1 VTVPV
6 LLPGFTNINNAR
18 ALPKRLLV
26 NIEGLDKGG
35 KTHLALTAPGPI
47 ALFDMDRGLEGV
59 VQKFMGDKEILFT
72 SYRHL
77 PVVTEAD
84 HKALWVK
91 FERDYD
97 VALAG
102 KGIRSI
108 IFDTATELW
117 EKARLAEF
125 GRLSNVQHMYPAL
138 NAKFRKLIDRAFD
151 AEKNLI
157 LINKRKKTYAQNK
170 KGEDSWTGGWE
181 RAGFGETGYMVQVN
195 LHAYAEGR
203 GENGDVLF
211 ACEVINSRLQPGL
224 NGEVFSGELCSF
236 PFIASLLRPDTELT
250 DWM

>member
-1 VTVPV
+1 MPIT
-6 LLPGFTNINNAR
+6 LPGFANANTIST
-18 ALPKRLLV
+18 LPKRLLV

-59 VQKFMGDKEILFT
+59 VQKFMKEKEILFT

-77 PVVTEAD
+77 PCVTEAD
-84 HKALWVK
+84 HKALWAK
-91 FERDYD
+91 FEKDYD

-102 KGIRSI
+102 KGVRSI
-108 IFDTATELW
+108 IFDSATELW

-125 GRLSNVQHMYPAL
+125 GRLSNVQHLYPAL

-157 LINKRKKTYAQNK
+157 LVHKRKKQYAVNK
-170 KGEDSWTGGWE
+170 KGEDAWNGLYE
-181 RAGFGETGYMVQVN
+181 RAGFSETGYIVQVN
-195 LHAYAEGR
+195 LCAFQQDD
-203 GENGDVLF
+203 GEF
-211 ACEVINSRLQPGL
+211 ACRVMNSRLQPSL
-224 NGEVFSGELCSF
+224 NGEIFAGELCTF
-236 PFIASLLRPDTELT
+236 PYIASLLRPDTEIT

>member
-1 VTVPV
+1 MPIT
-6 LLPGFTNINNAR
+6 LPGFANANTISS
-18 ALPKRLLV
+18 LPKRLLV
-26 NIEGLDKGG
+26 NIESLDKGG

-59 VQKFMGDKEILFT
+59 VQKFMIEKEILFT

-77 PVVTEAD
+77 PCVTEAD
-84 HKALWVK
+84 HKALWGK

-97 VALAG
+97 TALAG

-125 GRLSNVQHMYPAL
+125 GRLSNVQHLYPAL

-157 LINKRKKTYAQNK
+157 LVHKRKKAYKQNA

-181 RAGFGETGYMVQVN
+181 RAGFTEIGYVVQVN
-195 LHAYAEGR
+195 LYSYEEGKDDA
-203 GENGDVLF
+203 GNAVF
-211 ACEVINSRLQPGL
+211 ACQVINSRLQPSL
-224 NGEVFSGELCSF
+224 NGEIISGELCTF
-236 PFIASLLRPDTELT
+236 PYIASLLRPDTEIT

>member
-1 VTVPV
+1 MMPIV
-6 LLPGFTNINNAR
+6 LPGFANANTIST
-18 ALPKRLLV
+18 LPKRLLV

-59 VQKFMGDKEILFT
+59 VQKFMKEKEILFT
-72 SYRHL
+72 SYRHM
-77 PVVTEAD
+77 PCVTEMD
-84 HKALWVK
+84 HKNLWAK
-91 FERDYD
+91 FEKDYD
-97 VALAG
+97 TVLLH

-108 IFDTATELW
+108 IDDTATELW

-125 GRLSNVQHMYPAL
+125 GRLSNVQHLYPAL

-157 LINKRKKTYAQNK
+157 LIHKRKKSYKQNA

-181 RAGFGETGYMVQVN
+181 KAGFGEVGYIVQVN
-195 LHAYAEGR
+195 LYAFQQDD
-203 GENGDVLF
+203 GEF
-211 ACEVINSRLQPGL
+211 ACEVINSRLQPSL
-224 NGEVFSGELCSF
+224 NGEVFAGELCTF
-236 PFIASLLRPDTELT
+236 PYIASLLRPDTEIM

>member
-1 VTVPV
+1 MSVT
-6 LLPGFTNINNAR
+6 LPGFTNANAIS

-26 NIEGLDKGG
+26 SIEALDKGG

-59 VQKFMGDKEILFT
+59 VQKFMAEKEILFT

-77 PVVTEAD
+77 PCITEDD
-84 HKALWVK
+84 HKKLWAK
-91 FERDYD
+91 FEKDYD
-97 VALAG
+97 AALSG

-108 IFDTATELW
+108 ILDTATELW

-125 GRLSNVQHMYPAL
+125 GRLSNVQHLYPAL

-157 LINKRKKTYAQNK
+157 LVHKRKKAYKQNV
-170 KGEDSWTGGWE
+170 KGEDSWTGEWE
-181 RAGFGETGYMVQVN
+181 RAGFSEIGYVVQVN
-195 LHAYAEGR
+195 LYSFQMLDEFGVP
-203 GENGDVLF
+203 NQDF
-211 ACEVINSRLQPGL
+211 ACQVINSRLQPSL
-224 NGEVFSGELCSF
+224 NGEVFAGDLCNF
-236 PFIASLLRPDTELT
+236 PYIASLLRPDTEIT